1 MARIPAMT
9 PDEMVMCNTVTMTAA
24 GPRFF
29 VRLGAVTDALKRIP
43 LAVLGQFQKGSQK
56 FAITRQTL
64 SDIVANFRKRGADTV
79 IDYEHASAFPEL
91 AGGQPIPAAGWISAL
106 DDGPDADGILWGSA
120 KFTPRAVQMLRDD
133 ETRYLSPEIDWTAR
147 DKRSGKPQG
156 ATLLSAALTL
166 RPFLDG
172 MPAVALSDWQKGA
185 AAAAPREKTRA
196 PKLILADR
204 VAGTVRAVA
213 EDGTES
219 IHHLEG
225 LEAPP
230 VVVHLSDVGRGANGL
245 LDFAPLAEG
254 NQVIASEVLHAML
267 MEAELSDAVEER
279 KITPEQRGFYG
290 KMLLSHFRELVKS
303 LPAQYGGYGGTGE
316 TRLDAAVLLADINR
330 EISILQAGT
339 PALDYQGG
347 WSMLQRARPG
357 LIRSY
362 NIAVS
367 KRGARK

>member
-120 KFTPRAVQMLRDD
+120 KFTPRAIRMLKDD
-133 ETRYLSPEIDWTAR
+133 ETRYLSPEIDWAAR

-172 MPAVALSDWQKGA
+172 MPAVALSDWHKG
-185 AAAAPREKTRA
+185 AAAAPREQTRA

-204 VAGTVRAVA
+204 VAGTVRMVA

-219 IHHLEG
+219 THYLEG

-230 VVVHLSDVGRGANGL
+230 VVVHLADVRRDAKGL
-245 LDFAPLAEG
+245 LDFAPLASG
-254 NQVIASEVLHAML
+254 NQVIASDVLHAML
-267 MEAELSDAVEER
+267 MEAELSDAVEAR
-279 KITPEQRGFYG
+279 KITPDQRGFYG

-303 LPAQYGGYGGTGE
+303 LPAQYGGSGGTGE

-347 WSMLQRARPG
+347 WSMLQRTRPG

>member
-1 MARIPAMT
+1 MT

-120 KFTPRAVQMLRDD
+120 KFTPRAIRMLKDD
-133 ETRYLSPEIDWTAR
+133 ETRYLSPEIDWAAR

-172 MPAVALSDWQKGA
+172 MPAVALSDWHKG
-185 AAAAPREKTRA
+185 AAAAPREQTRA

-204 VAGTVRAVA
+204 VAGTVRMVA

-219 IHHLEG
+219 THYLEG

-230 VVVHLSDVGRGANGL
+230 VVVHLADVRRDAKGL
-245 LDFAPLAEG
+245 LDFAPLASG
-254 NQVIASEVLHAML
+254 NQVIASDVLHAML
-267 MEAELSDAVEER
+267 MEAELSDAVEAR
-279 KITPEQRGFYG
+279 KITPDQRGFYG

-303 LPAQYGGYGGTGE
+303 LPAQYGGSGGTGE

-347 WSMLQRARPG
+347 WSMLQRTRPG

>member
-1 MARIPAMT
+1 MARIT
-9 PDEMVMCNTVTMTAA
+9 PDEMSMCDTVTMTAA

-29 VRLGAVTDALKRIP
+29 VRLGSVTDALKRIP
-43 LAVLGQFQKGSQK
+43 LAVLGNFQKGLQK
-56 FAITRQTL
+56 FQITRQTL
-64 SDIVANFRKRGADTV
+64 SDIVSNFRKRGADTV

-120 KFTPRAVQMLRDD
+120 KFTPRAGQMLRDD

-156 ATLLSAALTL
+156 ATLLSAG
-166 RPFLDG
+166 RP
-172 MPAVALSDWQKGA
+172 PVAGSDWQRGA

-254 NQVIASEVLHAML
+254 NQVIASEV
-267 MEAELSDAVEER
+267 
-279 KITPEQRGFYG
+279 
-290 KMLLSHFRELVKS
+290 KS
-303 LPAQYGGYGGTGE
+303 
-316 TRLDAAVLLADINR
+316 N
-330 EISILQAGT
+330 
-339 PALDYQGG
+339 
-347 WSMLQRARPG
+347 
-357 LIRSY
+357 
-362 NIAVS
+362 
-367 KRGARK
+367 

>member
-1 MARIPAMT
+1 
-9 PDEMVMCNTVTMTAA
+9 
-24 GPRFF
+24 

-64 SDIVANFRKRGADTV
+64 SDIVANFRKRGGADTV

-120 KFTPRAVQMLRDD
+120 KFTPRAVRMLRDD
-133 ETRYLSPEIDWTAR
+133 ETRYLSPEIDWAAR
-147 DKRSGKPQG
+147 DKRTGQPQG

-185 AAAAPREKTRA
+185 AAAPREKTRA

-204 VAGTVRAVA
+204 VARTVRMVA

-219 IHHLEG
+219 THHLEG

-230 VVVHLSDVGRGANGL
+230 VVVHLSDVRRDAKGL
-245 LDFAPLAEG
+245 LDFAPLASG
-254 NQVIASEVLHAML
+254 NQVIASDVLHAML
-267 MEAELSDAVEER
+267 MEAELSDAVEAR
-279 KITPEQRGFYG
+279 KITPDQRGFYG

-303 LPAQYGGYGGTGE
+303 LPAQYGGSGGTGE

-347 WSMLQRARPG
+347 WSMLQRTRPG

>member
-1 MARIPAMT
+1 
-9 PDEMVMCNTVTMTAA
+9 MCDTVTMTAA

-29 VRLGAVTDALKRIP
+29 VRLGSVTDALKRIP
-43 LAVLGQFQKGSQK
+43 LAVLGNFQKGLQK
-56 FAITRQTL
+56 FQITRQTL
-64 SDIVANFRKRGADTV
+64 SDIVSNFRKRGADTV

-120 KFTPRAVQMLRDD
+120 KFTPRAIRMLKDD
-133 ETRYLSPEIDWTAR
+133 ETRYLSPEIDWAAR

-172 MPAVALSDWQKGA
+172 MPAVALSDWHKG
-185 AAAAPREKTRA
+185 AAAAPREQTRA

-204 VAGTVRAVA
+204 VAGTVRMVA

-219 IHHLEG
+219 THYLEG

-230 VVVHLSDVGRGANGL
+230 VVVHLADVRRDAKGL
-245 LDFAPLAEG
+245 LDFAPLASG
-254 NQVIASEVLHAML
+254 NQVIASDVLHAML
-267 MEAELSDAVEER
+267 MEAELSDAVEAR
-279 KITPEQRGFYG
+279 KITPDQRGFYG

-303 LPAQYGGYGGTGE
+303 LPAQYGGSGGTGE